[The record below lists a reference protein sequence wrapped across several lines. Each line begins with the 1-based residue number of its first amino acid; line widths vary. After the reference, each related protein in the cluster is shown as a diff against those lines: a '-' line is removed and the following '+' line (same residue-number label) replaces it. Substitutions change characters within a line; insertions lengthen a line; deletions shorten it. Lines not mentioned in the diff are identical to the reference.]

1 MKILRVFAAICVILL
16 SFCGCAG
23 QTNNSGLY
31 DDTGK
36 WSSRIDGVSNYN
48 DVACIDN
55 TIAYN
60 TELYVCF
67 YDMVTENIITDNL
80 SDYEMVFGICA
91 GKTYFYVL
99 IGRDSKTGNPEP
111 CYLKM
116 YTPDGVLFKE
126 MEVPFQR
133 MFVSDGMIYAYWGA
147 GYDFEAFD
155 QRMGHIEATHYLSEE
170 KFLADFPEDVSDWI
184 QMSGDTLQI
193 GSKIFYH
200 YPPDGYMHQ
209 KPYYS
214 DDKYLKQIQQ
224 FYFTEYI
231 DGELATPPE
240 RAMYEENLEGLYAL
254 MKKREKNWITFACEV
269 DGVMYGVCNIYKS
282 SSGFLTQMDTS
293 GIDYSISFFYNES
306 TGTLDKIDEYEN
318 VELIYADGN
327 HVLTHKE
334 DGVYYTNRTE
344 NREEKILD
352 YDGAIGVTVR
362 DNLLLVRKNESYV
375 GNGDEQEFYWGK
387 DTRFVTKL
395 WEADDCETLLLQTP
409 VVQ

>member
-1 MKILRVFAAICVILL
+1 MDKEVMKILRVFAAICVILL
-16 SFCGCAG
+16 SFCGCTG

-36 WSSRIDGVSNYN
+36 WSSRIDGMGNGPA
-48 DVACIDN
+48 VACIDK
-55 TIAYN
+55 TIAYCTN
-60 TELYVCF
+60 LYICF
-67 YDMVTENIITDNL
+67 YDMVTGNIITDTL
-80 SDYEMVFGICA
+80 PDWEEVAQVSA
-91 GKTYFYVL
+91 GEKYFYVL
-99 IGRDSKTGNPEP
+99 TRDYRVESSTMEP
-111 CYLKM
+111 SPSYLKM
-116 YTPDGVLFKE
+116 YTRNGVLFKE
-126 MEVPFQR
+126 MEVPFQAIV
-133 MFVSDGMIYAYWGA
+133 VSDGMIYAYWEPD
-147 GYDFEAFD
+147 YDLDGFD

-193 GSKIFYH
+193 GSKTFYH

-224 FYFTEYI
+224 FYFTEYM

-318 VELIYADGN
+318 VELIYADGS

-362 DNLLLVRKNESYV
+362 DNLLYVSKNESYV
-375 GNGDEQEFYWGK
+375 GNGDEEEVYWGK
-387 DTRFVTKL
+387 DTVFVKKL
-395 WEADDCETLLLQTP
+395 WEE
-409 VVQ
+409 